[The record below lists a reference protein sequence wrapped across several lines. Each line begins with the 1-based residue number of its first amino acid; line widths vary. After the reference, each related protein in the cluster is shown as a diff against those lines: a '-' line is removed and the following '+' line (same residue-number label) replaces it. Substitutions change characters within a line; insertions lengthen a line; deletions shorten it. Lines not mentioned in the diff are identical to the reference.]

1 MAARPAG
8 LVAGIACGVGAAL
21 MWAAGFVA
29 AQHGIKIGLTPFD
42 LMFHRYVWA
51 GFAFLPSVVSHGL
64 RNLDG
69 VGWGRGTR
77 SRCSAGRASR
87 W

>member
-29 AQHGIKIGLTPFD
+29 AQHGIAIGLTPFD
-42 LMFHRYVWA
+42 LMFHRYVW
-51 GFAFLPSVVSHGL
+51 
-64 RNLDG
+64 
-69 VGWGRGTR
+69 
-77 SRCSAGRASR
+77 RASPFCR
-87 W
+87 AW